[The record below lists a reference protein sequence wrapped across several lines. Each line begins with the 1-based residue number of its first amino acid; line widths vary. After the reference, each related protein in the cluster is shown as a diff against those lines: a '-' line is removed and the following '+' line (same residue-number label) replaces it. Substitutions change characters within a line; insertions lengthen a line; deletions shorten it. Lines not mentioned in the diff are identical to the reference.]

1 MTSHAPPVGLALGF
15 SQRVR
20 QGFGQ
25 RADTYE
31 SHASLQQ
38 AMAWRLAR
46 LCRNLPLPS
55 GPRADLGAGSGLLS
69 RALLRHCHAL
79 AGEPPWQIDHCPELL
94 DRNPLVGSQAAVE
107 GIPGRGAAVKVWD
120 LNDGLPDDLRGAA
133 LLASSF
139 ALQWLDAPAAQ
150 LAHWCGRLRPGGWLA
165 LALPTA
171 GSFPQWHR
179 AAAAADVPCTALE
192 LPDAEELAAI
202 TIREGLAVDH
212 RLVLRFSHPN
222 QGGLETLRHL
232 RGLGATTSRQ
242 SPLGAG
248 QLRRLLAQWPAA
260 TPLSWEVL
268 LLVGRKA

>member
-1 MTSHAPPVGLALGF
+1 MTPHAAPASLASGF

-20 QGFGQ
+20 QEFGQ
-25 RADTYE
+25 RADAYE
-31 SHASLQQ
+31 SHALLQQ

-46 LCRNLPLPS
+46 LCRELPLAP
-55 GPRADLGAGSGLLS
+55 GPHADLGAGSGLLS
-69 RALLRHCHAL
+69 RALLRHCPAL
-79 AGEPPWQIDHCPELL
+79 AGEPPQQIDLCAELL
-94 DRNPLVGSQAAVE
+94 ARNPLAGAVLAADE
-107 GIPGRGAAVKVWD
+107 IQPGTAAGQLWD
-120 LNDGLPDDLRGAA
+120 LNHGLPAHLLEAA

-139 ALQWLDAPAAQ
+139 ALQWLDAPAEQ

-179 AAAAADVPCTALE
+179 AAATAGVPCTALE
-192 LPDAEELAAI
+192 FPDAEELIAV
-202 TIREGLAVDH
+202 TIRAGLELKH
-212 RLVLRFSHPN
+212 RRVLRFSRPG

-232 RGLGATTSRQ
+232 RSLGAGANRQ
-242 SPLGAG
+242 PPLGAG
-248 QLRRLLAQWPAA
+248 QMRRLLAHWPPS